1 MNGLTIS
8 AIVIAV
14 AFAAFVF
21 FMAFGLVYAFSS
33 TQIAADKRMDE
44 FKKKEGDTEVALVKN
59 RKKTSNRKKKENEND
74 PFVKMAS
81 ALYKQLQSADIKM
94 RPEEFLLIWLLVAV
108 LPGLTIL
115 LISPNLVVPAL
126 VAMLV
131 GAAIPYLIIR
141 SKKKKRV
148 KMFDVQL
155 SDALMIACSSLR
167 SGLSFTQ
174 AMEAIAKDMDDP
186 IASEFNIVLNE
197 MSMGMPMDEALE
209 RLNSRIDSQYL
220 PLMVS
225 SVLIQRQTGGNL
237 SSILEGI
244 ANSIKEKM
252 KLKQELKASTA
263 SGKMTGLMV
272 GSMPVVLSLLLLMIN
287 REFILPLFTTDTGR
301 FFLLAAAVLE
311 FLAFLAVKKIINIKM

>member
-33 TQIAADKRMDE
+33 TQIAADKRMEE

-59 RKKTSNRKKKENEND
+59 RKKTSKRKKKENEND

-131 GAAIPYLIIR
+131 GAAVPYLIIR

-263 SGKMTGLMV
+263 SGKNDR
-272 GSMPVVLSLLLLMIN
+272 SY
-287 REFILPLFTTDTGR
+287 GR
-301 FFLLAAAVLE
+301 LNACCFVT
-311 FLAFLAVKKIINIKM
+311 AFAYD